1 MDYKLNEICDVIDC
15 PHSTAIDEGV
25 GHPLIRTPNVGK
37 GRLILNGVHRVSD
50 EIYEIRTKRGVPENG
65 DLILAREAPIG
76 NVAVIKTNEKVCLG
90 QRTVLLK
97 PDKSKVNPDYLAY
110 YLLAPEQQ
118 YKLTGG
124 ANGATVA
131 HVNVSAIRDMEISIP
146 SLEEQQKIASYL
158 SVYDDLIENNQKR
171 MRLLEE
177 SCRLYYSSFQFEK
190 YAICTLF
197 DFDCRIESGRRPAGG
212 IDTSI
217 KDGVPSVGAE
227 NVIGLGKYN
236 FNSEKYITTGF
247 YDKMKTGKIQ
257 NKDILIY
264 KDGAYIGK
272 TSLFQDGFPHN
283 QAAVNE
289 HVFLLHAND
298 DVYQYYLF
306 FTLSQKQYYMKMQNL
321 NSNAAQ
327 PGLNQRALF
336 SLELPLPPI
345 AKIHDFNDFVLPIVS
360 EIFKLAK
367 QNKLLVEQRDLLMS
381 RVFSESLEM

>member
-1 MDYKLNEICDVIDC
+1 M
-15 PHSTAIDEGV
+15 
-25 GHPLIRTPNVGK
+25 
-37 GRLILNGVHRVSD
+37 
-50 EIYEIRTKRGVPENG
+50 
-65 DLILAREAPIG
+65 
-76 NVAVIKTNEKVCLG
+76 
-90 QRTVLLK
+90 
-97 PDKSKVNPDYLAY
+97 
-110 YLLAPEQQ
+110 
-118 YKLTGG
+118 
-124 ANGATVA
+124 
-131 HVNVSAIRDMEISIP
+131 
-146 SLEEQQKIASYL
+146 
-158 SVYDDLIENNQKR
+158 
-171 MRLLEE
+171 
-177 SCRLYYSSFQFEK
+177 YYSSFQFEK
-190 YAICTLF
+190 FAFCTLF
-197 DFDCRIESGRRPAGG
+197 DFDCRVESGRRPAGG

-236 FNSEKYITTGF
+236 FNSEKYITTEF

-272 TSLFQDGFPHN
+272 TSLFQNGFPHN

-327 PGLNQRALF
+327 PGLNQKALF

-345 AKIHDFNDFVLPIVS
+345 EKIHDFNDFVLPIVS
-360 EIFKLAK
+360 EIFELAK

-381 RVFSESLEM
+381 RVFSKSLEI